1 MKKKLFIILLIVII
15 LELTLFNINS
25 YRVLNNNS
33 KKEFTEEDFIYSEDD
48 EYRTYI
54 EIDNINTE
62 VKTVHIELDIEYNVK
77 YRVLYAD
84 ETSSNLKG
92 MPQKEYV
99 IENENSKYIP
109 CYLSGESSKIAIEIQ
124 DENVKIEKVTINEKI
139 PFHFNLAR
147 VIIVYG
153 IIAFI
158 YLLKTREIFK
168 IPYSENNFKQEII
181 LNAIL
186 CVFLIIICFLSN
198 YSRDQVNIYYDFYSR
213 DFVLALSKGQVHLE
227 EVPNEDLVNLDN
239 PYDFGQRTANGLL
252 KDRDYIWDAVYYN
265 GNYYVYFGILPALV
279 LMLPYYKITGNLMTT
294 QTAVMIFSIFAV
306 ICLLE
311 ILRNIFKRFFKK
323 VPFKYM
329 VFSLMILL
337 FGSQILWLNGIP
349 RFYELAIISA
359 LFFASLRNKLYVL

>member
-1 MKKKLFIILLIVII
+1 
-15 LELTLFNINS
+15 
-25 YRVLNNNS
+25 
-33 KKEFTEEDFIYSEDD
+33 
-48 EYRTYI
+48 
-54 EIDNINTE
+54 
-62 VKTVHIELDIEYNVK
+62 
-77 YRVLYAD
+77 
-84 ETSSNLKG
+84 
-92 MPQKEYV
+92 
-99 IENENSKYIP
+99 
-109 CYLSGESSKIAIEIQ
+109 
-124 DENVKIEKVTINEKI
+124 
-139 PFHFNLAR
+139 
-147 VIIVYG
+147 
-153 IIAFI
+153 
-158 YLLKTREIFK
+158 LLKTREIFK